1 MARPA
6 AARVSSRSPA
16 IDQRKK
22 LSGATERLL
31 CSQGLGGVTTR
42 DIARAA
48 KVAEGALY
56 HHFHDKAELMLSVVL
71 HQLGD
76 FPEVLQS
83 LPLQVG
89 QNAVERNLGRVLE
102 SAFAFHHRIAPLG
115 CSLFADQEL
124 LGRVRSMM
132 HERSMGP
139 ARTTSVIAAYL
150 HAEQQLGRVL
160 AAAVPETV
168 ADLMLAVSFNT
179 ALRDHFFDGGSE
191 WCARCGSAERGEL
204 RGRALGGPRTLAAAQ
219 AALRQAE
226 ENLNAQYAVLYPSV
240 DASVGAKRQRIT
252 GASFGNPAI
261 PSSVFNLYNASV
273 NVSYAI
279 DVAGGAR
286 RELEALQAGTGFQ
299 RVPLEGTSPSPTGDT
314 AAPALPDAAP
324 R

>member
-16 IDQRKK
+16 IDQREK
-22 LSGATERLL
+22 LIGATERLL
-31 CSQGLGGVTTR
+31 CSQGLGCVTTR

-89 QNAVERNLGRVLE
+89 QNTVEKNLGRVLE
-102 SAFAFHHRIAPLG
+102 SAFAFHHRIAPLV

-124 LGRVRSMM
+124 LGRVRGMM

-139 ARTTSVIAAYL
+139 GRTTSVIAAYL

-179 ALRDHFFDGGSE
+179 ALRDHFFHGGS
-191 WCARCGSAERGEL
+191 GGEAKAHRQL
-204 RGRALGGPRTLAAAQ
+204 REAVRALVVGLGPKRGGKHAR
-219 AALRQAE
+219 E
-226 ENLNAQYAVLYPSV
+226 
-240 DASVGAKRQRIT
+240 KR
-252 GASFGNPAI
+252 
-261 PSSVFNLYNASV
+261 
-273 NVSYAI
+273 
-279 DVAGGAR
+279 
-286 RELEALQAGTGFQ
+286 
-299 RVPLEGTSPSPTGDT
+299 
-314 AAPALPDAAP
+314 
-324 R
+324 